1 MKIFTTLFVIACL
14 SVFTIQCKKDT
25 QKVNMHLGY
34 FDLTPGRYIIYDVV
48 EISHS
53 QGAAGSDT
61 SVYQLKTVI
70 GDTVMDNSGRI
81 ARKFYRYTR
90 DSSTGVWVLKDVW
103 TTIIADYR
111 AELVEENQ
119 RVVKLVFAPT
129 LEKNWNANAYNTFE
143 EQETYYEDIH
153 KPYQVGTFNFDS
165 TVNVVQEN
173 DPPNLIEYK
182 SKYEIYAKGV
192 GLVKKHFVDLSINNF
207 DVTDINE
214 GKELFMNFVST
225 GIE

>member
-1 MKIFTTLFVIACL
+1 MKKVIVLFTIACL
-14 SVFTIQCKKDT
+14 SAIVTHCKKDT
-25 QKVNMHLGY
+25 QKVNLHTDY
-34 FDLTPGRYIIYDVV
+34 FDLTQGRYIIYDVM

-70 GDTVMDNSGRI
+70 GDTITDNAGRI

-90 DSSTGVWVLKDVW
+90 DSASGVWDLKDVW

-129 LEKNWNANAYNTFE
+129 LEKNWDANAYNQFPKLE
-143 EQETYYEDIH
+143 CYYDEIH
-153 KPYQVGTFNFDS
+153 KSYTVGAHQFDS
-165 TVNVVQEN
+165 TITVEQADEL
-173 DPPNLIEYK
+173 NLIQYK
-182 SKYEIYAKGV
+182 RKYEVYAKGI
-192 GLVKKHFVDLSINNF
+192 GLVKTHFRDLEINNF
-207 DVTDINE
+207 DVTDIDE

-225 GIE
+225 GFE